1 MWLGNLANFIAEL
14 GENGRANEY
23 LEHFLAICREVGDHY
38 REAQVLVN
46 LAGLRVEIGQN
57 ARALEYTEQALQIHR
72 EIKSQRGEATV
83 LVNLGGLYTLLG
95 RPDEALRCVT
105 EGLAIAHDTGHRFIE
120 AGACGQMAE
129 VHVSQD
135 NWSEAAREL
144 EQAIEIADDI
154 GAPQI
159 SKWAREI
166 FALVN
171 VYQNNLAAARE
182 LVEAARKYDVPL
194 RNYSTSA
201 MLGVVALR
209 QAELNTARE
218 AFTGAIDDASR
229 LIALTPDR
237 YAALDVK
244 GLSLC
249 GLALC
254 GDPTQIPAAKAAYSA
269 ARAVTS
275 EAGITRKVLQEFD
288 ALAQADAD
296 GILAEVRP
304 VAAGVKSE

>member
-1 MWLGNLANFIAEL
+1 M
-14 GENGRANEY
+14 
-23 LEHFLAICREVGDHY
+23 
-38 REAQVLVN
+38 EA
-46 LAGLRVEIGQN
+46 
-57 ARALEYTEQALQIHR
+57 
-72 EIKSQRGEATV
+72 
-83 LVNLGGLYTLLG
+83 
-95 RPDEALRCVT
+95 
-105 EGLAIAHDTGHRFIE
+105 LAIARGIGYRFIE
-120 AGACGQMAE
+120 AMACAHMAE

-144 EQAIEIADDI
+144 EQAIEIADNI
-154 GAPQI
+154 WAFQI
-159 SKWAREI
+159 SKWARET

-171 VYQNNLAAARE
+171 VYRSNLAVARGIA
-182 LVEAARKYDVPL
+182 EAARKYDVPL
-194 RNYSTSA
+194 MNHSTSA

-218 AFTGAIDDASR
+218 AFTLAINEASQ
-229 LIALTPDR
+229 LIASTAGR
-237 YAALDVK
+237 YEAFDVK

-275 EAGITRKVLQEFD
+275 EAGITRAVLQQFD
-288 ALAQADAD
+288 ALAQADTD